1 MTRREWSPAAAA
13 CPGCANAPCLAQRTT
28 HTMAEEGVPPVEQIA
43 TELEESKVELEFVEE
58 FWKEL
63 KVRTR

>member
-1 MTRREWSPAAAA
+1 
-13 CPGCANAPCLAQRTT
+13 
-28 HTMAEEGVPPVEQIA
+28 MAEEGVPPVEQIA

>member
-1 MTRREWSPAAAA
+1 MTTREWSPAAAAA
-13 CPGCANAPCLAQRTT
+13 CPGCANAPCLAQRT
-28 HTMAEEGVPPVEQIA
+28 TMAEEGVPPVEQIA